1 MKSKALTYEIIEHTQ
16 KLDENGNL
24 VKQEHKRHTKTKV
37 EQEPDFIKLYIK
49 DICKLNDIP
58 TAGNNIL
65 NELLKYMNYDNK
77 VLLPSGIKKDITRD
91 LKLGKST
98 LDNTLNNLVKKD
110 IIKRIGIGVY
120 IFNPFIFGR
129 GKWEGIKAI
138 RMEWTYNENGR
149 AISGLEV
156 DKAIEDTAEEL

>member
-1 MKSKALTYEIIEHTQ
+1 MKTITYEETEVKQIVDKETGTVKTEEHKSRRKSKII
-16 KLDENGNL
+16 
-24 VKQEHKRHTKTKV
+24 
-37 EQEPDFIKLYIK
+37 QEPDFVKLYIK

-91 LKLGKST
+91 LNLGKST
-98 LDNTLNNLVKKD
+98 LDNTLNKLVKKD

-129 GKWEGIKAI
+129 GKWEDIKEI
-138 RMEWTYNENGR
+138 RASWTYNEKGR
-149 AISGLEV
+149 TLSGLEV
-156 DKAIEDTAEEL
+156 DKAVEEDI